1 MSRFRIGLSVATG
14 MSVLS
19 LALSAGTTAGAVAPP
34 VEAVRA
40 APPAVGS
47 TAAPSLAASYRTTRL
62 TNGNGGQCLDA
73 DLGTIG
79 GNGTRVQLWGCN
91 GWSNQ
96 TWIWTPA
103 PGQPVGYY
111 KIQTEKNYRCLDA
124 DLGTINGNGT
134 KVQLWDCNGW
144 DNQIWIWNG
153 TTLQTLKNNRVLD
166 ADANTI
172 PRDGTRVQLWDR
184 NGWDNQRWIFN

>member
-1 MSRFRIGLSVATG
+1 

-19 LALSAGTTAGAVAPP
+19 LALSAGTTAGAVAPTATDGLR
-34 VEAVRA
+34 AVKA
-40 APPAVGS
+40 APPGVGA
-47 TAAPSLAASYRTTRL
+47 TAAPSLAASYRTTRF
-62 TNGNGGQCLDA
+62 TSGHGGRCLDA
-73 DLGTIG
+73 DLNTIN
-79 GNGTRVQLWGCN
+79 GNGTKVQLWDCN

-124 DLGTINGNGT
+124 DLNTINGNGT

-144 DNQIWIWNG
+144 DNQIWIWDG
-153 TTLQTLKNNRVLD
+153 QTLQTKKNARVLD
-166 ADANTI
+166 ADLNTI
-172 PRDGTRVQLWDR
+172 NGNGTKVQLWDR
-184 NGWDNQRWIFN
+184 NGWDNQRWIFG

>member
-1 MSRFRIGLSVATG
+1 MAASVWTR
-14 MSVLS
+14 
-19 LALSAGTTAGAVAPP
+19 TW
-34 VEAVRA
+34 
-40 APPAVGS
+40 
-47 TAAPSLAASYRTTRL
+47 APSAATAPGCSSGAATVGATRP
-62 TNGNGGQCLDA
+62 GSG
-73 DLGTIG
+73 
-79 GNGTRVQLWGCN
+79 RR
-91 GWSNQ
+91 
-96 TWIWTPA
+96 